1 MSLEK
6 HKDQPVPYKY
16 KKWKA
21 RDNEARE
28 ERGKKADIQRLLNK
42 TNQDKAQQQLGQ
54 LTGQPIKSLL
64 DRSHSDVSVT
74 RNDVIINNSRTR
86 DSSLGRIIRW
96 GRLTFCA
103 IQTQLAI
110 RHTRW

>member
-1 MSLEK
+1 MILEK

-42 TNQDKAQQQLGQ
+42 TNQDKAQQQLEQ

-64 DRSHSDVSVT
+64 DRSHSDVSLSPY
-74 RNDVIINNSRTR
+74 DVIINGFRTR
-86 DSSLGRIIRW
+86 D
-96 GRLTFCA
+96 
-103 IQTQLAI
+103 
-110 RHTRW
+110 